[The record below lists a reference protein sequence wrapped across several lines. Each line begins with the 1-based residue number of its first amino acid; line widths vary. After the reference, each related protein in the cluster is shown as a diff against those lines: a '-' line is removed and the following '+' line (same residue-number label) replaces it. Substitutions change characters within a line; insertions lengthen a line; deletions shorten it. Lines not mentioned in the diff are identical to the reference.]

1 MKLNSVHPAYG
12 PLKVTCMNCGNHFET
27 SSTLKGDLT
36 IDICSN
42 CHPVSS
48 GKPRALA
55 NSSRLDQFRLKY
67 GARALS
73 H

>member
-1 MKLNSVHPAYG
+1 MKLNSVHPPYG
-12 PLKVTCMNCGNHFET
+12 PLKVTCTSCGNRFET
-27 SSTLKGDLT
+27 ASTLKGDLT

-48 GKPRALA
+48 GKPRALS

-67 GARALS
+67 GARALI